1 MAKPMKKSRR
11 FAEGDLVTG
20 TTNVRTRSDDVIGDT
35 NPRTGVYTPGS
46 YDRNR
51 AAGESNLNAV
61 KGLWNRITGGSS
73 DDSGTGTRGIK
84 ASVSDTKYE
93 PTKSSVAD
101 YIGKSTEPKSAE
113 SKSSGFNSSSV
124 KGTSAFGDYSG
135 TSKSDD
141 SGSKSSAPE
150 TKPSSK
156 LPITV
161 EGDYPKKS
169 DTSTDTD
176 EKPAAKKEDKK
187 PAAKATA
194 KTTDSSS
201 KNYGAAVGSQPT
213 KKSTDTTDSSSKNYG
228 AAVGSQP
235 TKKSTDTTDSS
246 SKNYGSAVGS
256 QPTKKA
262 AEEKK
267 PETKAAAKTD
277 YYRGADGKMHPKTP
291 EPAPKSEDE
300 WGTQNIKRNL
310 QNAPGDVMKG
320 LKKVGSAL
328 SNFETIAERR
338 SREAKEA
345 KNKPVAKRS
354 GGAVKKMASGGS
366 VKSSASS
373 RGDGIASRG
382 KTRGKIY

>member
-1 MAKPMKKSRR
+1 MATKPMKRAKR
-11 FAEGDLVTG
+11 FDEGDLVTG

-51 AAGESNLNAV
+51 ANGEENLKAV

-73 DDSGTGTRGIK
+73 DDSGTGTRGLK
-84 ASVSDTKYE
+84 ASVSSSPSESDTAKAKVISDSFK
-93 PTKSSVAD
+93 PKASVVD
-101 YIGKSTEPKSAE
+101 RPSQSTI
-113 SKSSGFNSSSV
+113 
-124 KGTSAFGDYSG
+124 
-135 TSKSDD
+135 
-141 SGSKSSAPE
+141 SGSQVDKDKNYDSESESSAPE
-150 TKPSSK
+150 TKPSRK

-161 EGDYPKKS
+161 EGDYSKKP
-169 DTSTDTD
+169 DTSTATD
-176 EKPAAKKEDKK
+176 EKPAAKTEDKK
-187 PAAKATA
+187 PAAK
-194 KTTDSSS
+194 
-201 KNYGAAVGSQPT
+201 
-213 KKSTDTTDSSSKNYG
+213 TTDSSSKNYG

-267 PETKAAAKTD
+267 PETKAADTKPAAKTD
-277 YYRGADGKMHPKTP
+277 YYRGSDGKMHPKTP

-366 VKSSASS
+366 VSASR
-373 RGDGIASRG
+373 RGDGIAQRG
-382 KTRGKIY
+382 KTRGKVC

>member
-1 MAKPMKKSRR
+1 MATKPMKRAKR
-11 FAEGDLVTG
+11 FDEGDLVTG

-51 AAGESNLNAV
+51 ANGEENLKAV

-101 YIGKSTEPKSAE
+101 YIGKSTEPKSTE
-113 SKSSGFNSSSV
+113 SKSSAFNSSNV
-124 KGTSAFGDYSG
+124 KGTPAFGDYSG

-141 SGSKSSAPE
+141 SGSKSSASETE
-150 TKPSSK
+150 TKRTDASSS
-156 LPITV
+156 
-161 EGDYPKKS
+161 GDEMTKYAKDYKADDVKESVKKADSKIDEAIKKKKAAADKAKADDNTSKKS
-169 DTSTDTD
+169 EDTNPVPKNFGTLVNPYQQKKTETKSADT
-176 EKPAAKKEDKK
+176 KKAD
-187 PAAKATA
+187 
-194 KTTDSSS
+194 
-201 KNYGAAVGSQPT
+201 T
-213 KKSTDTTDSSSKNYG
+213 KKSEDNKATT
-228 AAVGSQP
+228 
-235 TKKSTDTTDSS
+235 
-246 SKNYGSAVGS
+246 
-256 QPTKKA
+256 
-262 AEEKK
+262 
-267 PETKAAAKTD
+267 KTD
-277 YYRGADGKMHPKTP
+277 YYRGSDGKMHPKTP
-291 EPAPKSEDE
+291 DSPPKSEDE
-300 WGTQNIKRNL
+300 WGTQNIRRNL
-310 QNAPGDVMKG
+310 QNAPGDIMSG
-320 LKKVGSAL
+320 IKKVGSAL

-382 KTRGKIY
+382 KTRGRIC

>member
-1 MAKPMKKSRR
+1 MATKPMKRAKR
-11 FAEGDLVTG
+11 FDEGDLVTG

-51 AAGESNLNAV
+51 ANGEENLKAV

-135 TSKSDD
+135 ASKSDD
-141 SGSKSSAPE
+141 SGSKSSASE

-176 EKPAAKKEDKK
+176 EKPSVKTENKKPAKEDKK
-187 PAAKATA
+187 PA
-194 KTTDSSS
+194 
-201 KNYGAAVGSQPT
+201 
-213 KKSTDTTDSSSKNYG
+213 KKSEDTNPVPKNFGTLVNPYP
-228 AAVGSQP
+228 QKKTE
-235 TKKSTDTTDSS
+235 TKPVET
-246 SKNYGSAVGS
+246 
-256 QPTKKA
+256 
-262 AEEKK
+262 KK
-267 PETKAAAKTD
+267 PETKAADTKPAAKTD
-277 YYRGADGKMHPKTP
+277 YYRGSDGKMHPKTP

-310 QNAPGDVMKG
+310 QDAPGDVMKG

-345 KNKPVAKRS
+345 KNKTVTKRS

-382 KTRGKIY
+382 KTRGRIY

>member
-1 MAKPMKKSRR
+1 MATKPMKRAKR
-11 FAEGDLVTG
+11 FDEGDLVTG

-51 AAGESNLNAV
+51 ANGEENLKAV

-73 DDSGTGTRGIK
+73 DDSGTGTRGLK
-84 ASVSDTKYE
+84 ASVSSSPSESDTAKAKVISDSFK
-93 PTKSSVAD
+93 PKASVVD
-101 YIGKSTEPKSAE
+101 RPSQSTI
-113 SKSSGFNSSSV
+113 
-124 KGTSAFGDYSG
+124 
-135 TSKSDD
+135 
-141 SGSKSSAPE
+141 SGSQVDKDKNYDSESESSAPE
-150 TKPSSK
+150 TKPSRK

-176 EKPAAKKEDKK
+176 EKPSVKTENKKPAKEDKK
-187 PAAKATA
+187 PA
-194 KTTDSSS
+194 
-201 KNYGAAVGSQPT
+201 
-213 KKSTDTTDSSSKNYG
+213 KKSEDTNPVPKNFGTLVNPYP
-228 AAVGSQP
+228 QKKTE
-235 TKKSTDTTDSS
+235 TKPVET
-246 SKNYGSAVGS
+246 
-256 QPTKKA
+256 
-262 AEEKK
+262 KK
-267 PETKAAAKTD
+267 PETKAADTKPAAKTD
-277 YYRGADGKMHPKTP
+277 YYRGSDGKMHPKTP

-373 RGDGIASRG
+373 RGDGIAQRG
-382 KTRGKIY
+382 KTKGTMVMCGGGMARGKR

>member
-11 FAEGDLVTG
+11 FAEGDLVTN
-20 TTNVRTRSDDVIGDT
+20 TTNVRTRSDDEIGDT

-46 YDRNR
+46 FDRNR

-73 DDSGTGTRGIK
+73 DDSGTGTRGLKASTSSGPSESDTAKAKVISDSFKPK
-84 ASVSDTKYE
+84 ASVVDRPSQ
-93 PTKSSVAD
+93 
-101 YIGKSTEPKSAE
+101 STI
-113 SKSSGFNSSSV
+113 
-124 KGTSAFGDYSG
+124 
-135 TSKSDD
+135 
-141 SGSKSSAPE
+141 SGSQVDKDKNYDSESESSAPE
-150 TKPSSK
+150 TKPSRK

-161 EGDYPKKS
+161 EGDYSKKP
-169 DTSTDTD
+169 DTSTATD
-176 EKPAAKKEDKK
+176 EKPAVKEDNKK
-187 PAAKATA
+187 PAAKTVV
-194 KTTDSSS
+194 KTNDSAS
-201 KNYGAAVGSQPT
+201 KNYGAAVGSQPI

-235 TKKSTDTTDSS
+235 KKADTKRTDASS
-246 SKNYGSAVGS
+246 SGDEMSKYAN
-256 QPTKKA
+256 TKKA
-262 AEEKK
+262 ETKK
-267 PETKAAAKTD
+267 PDTKPAAKTD
-277 YYRGADGKMHPKTP
+277 YYRGSDGKMHPKTA

-310 QNAPGDVMKG
+310 QNAPGDILKG

-328 SNFETIAERR
+328 SNFETPAERN

-354 GGAVKKMASGGS
+354 GGTVKKMASGGS
-366 VKSSASS
+366 VSASR
-373 RGDGIASRG
+373 RGDGIAQRG

>member
-11 FAEGDLVTG
+11 FAEGDLVGG
-20 TTNVRTRSDDVIGDT
+20 TTNVRTRSDDEIGDT

-46 YDRNR
+46 YDARQK
-51 AAGESNLNAV
+51 AGESNLNAV

-73 DDSGTGTRGIK
+73 DDSSSKASTSSGPSASDTAKSKVISDSFKPK
-84 ASVSDTKYE
+84 ASVVDRPSQ
-93 PTKSSVAD
+93 
-101 YIGKSTEPKSAE
+101 STI
-113 SKSSGFNSSSV
+113 
-124 KGTSAFGDYSG
+124 
-135 TSKSDD
+135 
-141 SGSKSSAPE
+141 SGSQVDKDKNYDSESESSAPE
-150 TKPSSK
+150 TKPSRK

-161 EGDYPKKS
+161 EGDYSKKP
-169 DTSTDTD
+169 DTSTATD

-228 AAVGSQP
+228 
-235 TKKSTDTTDSS
+235 
-246 SKNYGSAVGS
+246 SAIGS

-267 PETKAAAKTD
+267 AETKKPDIKPAAKTD
-277 YYRGADGKMHPKTP
+277 YYRGADGKMHPKTA

-310 QNAPGDVMKG
+310 QNAPGDILKG
-320 LKKVGSAL
+320 LKKVGSAI
-328 SNFETIAERR
+328 SNFETPAERN

-354 GGAVKKMASGGS
+354 GGTVKKMASGGS
-366 VKSSASS
+366 VSASR
-373 RGDGIASRG
+373 RGDGIAQRG
-382 KTRGKIY
+382 KTRGKMC

>member
-11 FAEGDLVTG
+11 FAEGDLVGG
-20 TTNVRTRSDDVIGDT
+20 TTNVRTRSDDEIGDT

-46 YDRNR
+46 YDARQK
-51 AAGESNLNAV
+51 AGESNLNAV

-73 DDSGTGTRGIK
+73 DDSSSKASTSSGPSASDTAKSKVISDSFKPK
-84 ASVSDTKYE
+84 ASVVDRPSQ
-93 PTKSSVAD
+93 
-101 YIGKSTEPKSAE
+101 STI
-113 SKSSGFNSSSV
+113 
-124 KGTSAFGDYSG
+124 
-135 TSKSDD
+135 
-141 SGSKSSAPE
+141 SGSQVDKDKNYDSESESSAPE
-150 TKPSSK
+150 TKPSRK

-161 EGDYPKKS
+161 EGDYSKKP
-169 DTSTDTD
+169 DTSTATD

-228 AAVGSQP
+228 
-235 TKKSTDTTDSS
+235 
-246 SKNYGSAVGS
+246 SAIGS

-267 PETKAAAKTD
+267 AETKKPDIKPAAKTD

-382 KTRGKIY
+382 KTRGRIC